1 MPGYTHLQRAQ
12 PILFSHHLLAYVQM
26 FSRDCDRLHD
36 LWKRANI
43 LPLGAGALAGTTFP
57 INRERVA
64 ELLKF
69 DGIYENSMDAVS
81 DRDFVL
87 EFLSASS
94 ICMMHLSRLCEEIFL
109 WSSGEFGFIELDDAL
124 STGSSMMPQ
133 KKNPDFAELVR
144 GKTGRV
150 YGSLV
155 SLLTTMKGLPLTYNK
170 DMQEDKEGTFDTLDT
185 VLGSLTVVA
194 AMVESWK
201 VNSTKMRAAAE
212 QGFTNAT
219 DAADYLAAKGVPF
232 REAHEVVGKLV
243 QHCLERGSALHE
255 LALTE
260 FQSFSP
266 AFQDDIFEALRLET
280 VVNRRTARG
289 GTASSSVEKQI
300 DLALKVISDRSQWC
314 KEIGERIGCN

>member
-1 MPGYTHLQRAQ
+1 
-12 PILFSHHLLAYVQM
+12 M
-26 FSRDCDRLHD
+26 FSRDSERLQD

-43 LPLGAGALAGTTFP
+43 LPLGAGALAGTTVP
-57 INRERVA
+57 ISRERVA

-69 DGIYENSMDAVS
+69 DGVYDNSMDAVS

-87 EFLSASS
+87 EFLSASA
-94 ICMMHLSRLCEEIFL
+94 IIMMHLSRLCEEIFL

-155 SLLTTMKGLPLTYNK
+155 SLLTTMKGLPLAYNK

-185 VLGSLTVVA
+185 VLGSLTVVT
-194 AMVESWK
+194 AMVNSWK
-201 VNSTKMRAAAE
+201 VNGARMRAAAE

-219 DAADYLAAKGVPF
+219 DAADYLAAKGVAF
-232 REAHEVVGKLV
+232 RDAHEIIGKLV
-243 QHCLERGSALHE
+243 RHCIERGLALHE
-255 LALTE
+255 LSIDD
-260 FQSFSP
+260 FRRFSP
-266 AFQDDIFEALRLET
+266 VFQADIFQALALET
-280 VVNRRTARG
+280 VVGRRTARG
-289 GTASSSVEKQI
+289 GTARSSVDMQI
-300 DLALKVISDRSQWC
+300 GLAQRHLQERAVWC
-314 KEIGERIGCN
+314 KAMAQKIGAT